1 MSRDPWKLKVFVLA
15 DRLVLDVYRAT
26 RGFPAD
32 EWFGLQSQIRRAS
45 VSVTTNIVEGCA
57 RRTLRDYLH
66 FMGIS
71 LASASET
78 RYLLDLSRR
87 LEFLSEELGHDLL
100 ARYGDVVRGMQTLV
114 ETLRRRSSAPRHPP
128 DA

>member
-26 RGFPAD
+26 RGFPPD
-32 EWFGLQSQIRRAS
+32 ERFALQSQIRRAS

-87 LEFLSEELGHDLL
+87 LGFMNEESGLDLPV
-100 ARYGDVVRGMQTLV
+100 RYGDVIRGLQTLI
-114 ETLRRRSSAPRHPP
+114 ETLRRRSAAPQSASP
-128 DA
+128 